1 VKNSPQVGTYV
12 YAGHAISV
20 VDEEQAQERLLEE
33 LMETY
38 AAAERFHVAEDLAS
52 L

>member
-1 VKNSPQVGTYV
+1 VKNSPQVGAHV
-12 YAGHAISV
+12 YAGHAVSV

-33 LMETY
+33 LMDTR
-38 AAAERFHVAEDLAS
+38 AAEERFYVPEELAS

>member
-1 VKNSPQVGTYV
+1 MGANV

-33 LMETY
+33 LMDTH
-38 AAAERFHVAEDLAS
+38 AADQRFHVPEALAS